1 MSWMLSEFGI
11 TDYKPRPL
19 PCVSDWY
26 SRLDDS
32 SVKLGTT
39 ETTEYRSMAG
49 SMYYLLNWTR
59 PDVSIALNLF
69 SRHMQSPNESAL
81 QCAKT
86 LLRYLQGTA
95 DFGLHF
101 NKSASLDLIG
111 NTDAEWGS
119 DVSDRKSISGYV
131 FYLGSCPISWKSTKQ
146 KAVAGS
152 STEAEYMALSHGV
165 KEGLWISTLMKQLA
179 VDVRPFT
186 IMEDNQSCIAI
197 LRHIQFSINEQRI

>member
-1 MSWMLSEFGI
+1 MSWICCQILVLLI
-11 TDYKPRPL
+11 TSHAL
-19 PCVSDWY
+19 PCVSEWY
-26 SRLDDS
+26 SQLDDS

-39 ETTEYRSMAG
+39 ETTEYRSMVG

-59 PDVSIALNLF
+59 PDISIALNLR

-86 LLRYLQGTA
+86 LLKYLQGTA

-101 NKSASLDLIG
+101 NKTGSLDLTG
-111 NTDAEWGS
+111 YTDADWGS
-119 DVSDRKSISGYV
+119 DVSDRKSISGYE

-152 STEAEYMALSHGV
+152 STEAEY
-165 KEGLWISTLMKQLA
+165 I
-179 VDVRPFT
+179 P
-186 IMEDNQSCIAI
+186 
-197 LRHIQFSINEQRI
+197 